1 MSKRV
6 KPMRELGDAISLENV
21 LSLMVVL
28 FVLRLLFFI
37 PLVNIDRMNLVKA
50 QKDEYWPKLSDYIA
64 TKGDSGAVASY
75 NSSFNL
81 DGHRVLVT
89 ESGNGDI
96 RYVEALNSDGTVTVI
111 EHRVGAG
118 RFDAMIVK
126 GHSSVVGFS
135 YGTLKWS
142 AAEQVWFTTNDSA
155 DYGTRPE
162 SMAMKQRF
170 REWTQ
175 KTRGF

>member
-1 MSKRV
+1 
-6 KPMRELGDAISLENV
+6 MRELGDAISLENV

-37 PLVNIDRMNLVKA
+37 PLVNIDRMQLVKA
-50 QKDEYWPKLSDYIA
+50 QKDDYWPKLVDYLA
-64 TKGDSGAVASY
+64 AKGDSNGVASY
-75 NSSFNL
+75 NSAFNL
-81 DGHRVLVT
+81 DGHRILVT

-126 GHSSVVGFS
+126 GHSSVVDFR
-135 YGTLKWS
+135 YGSLKWS
-142 AAEQVWFTTNDSA
+142 APEQVWFTTNDSA

-162 SMAMKQRF
+162 SVAMKKRF
-170 REWTQ
+170 RDWTQ
-175 KTRGF
+175 ATRGF